1 MFNSQIRMTKKQKLA
16 IYHNVDKFLKYDFPI
31 IHRRSGECIGSSI
44 NFDGMPK
51 AINKQNNNE
60 LAMIEHATYS
70 IANKAV
76 LEAIK
81 GCSKESQLII
91 DWRYIKQTSN
101 YQLKCRLGIYGNEA
115 LYRRIYKACIEFADC
130 LETTCIQLHV
140 DPNVIHKLNVI

>member
-31 IHRRSGECIGSSI
+31 IHRRSGEWIGSSI

-91 DWRYIKQTSN
+91 DWRYIKQVIISLN
-101 YQLKCRLGIYGNEA
+101 
-115 LYRRIYKACIEFADC
+115 AD
-130 LETTCIQLHV
+130 LVYMAMKHSTEEYTKHV
-140 DPNVIHKLNVI
+140 